1 MKKLFKSIL
10 AILLLSA
17 LTLNLYADEKV
28 NDEALKKEIPLKFE
42 KDKAY
47 VYVVYPQGEEVA
59 YNTGKEKVRWGYE
72 IFYGRY
78 TAGILVSGGGW
89 SFKDLSIKKTSTQE
103 IKRGRIYGAV
113 KYNGEWRACVIETV
127 N

>member
-1 MKKLFKSIL
+1 MGLKYIFAVNIN
-10 AILLLSA
+10 AIL
-17 LTLNLYADEKV
+17 YEKV
-28 NDEALKKEIPLKFE
+28 NDEALKKEIPL
-42 KDKAY
+42 
-47 VYVVYPQGEEVA
+47 
-59 YNTGKEKVRWGYE
+59 KEKVRWGYE